1 VIDTLL
7 VLFRDCLVVFGGA
20 LLLAAV
26 LRFGRIGVE
35 ALPLSRARRMLVAR
49 LSPLAAA
56 TLIAVY
62 AVLAAR
68 WVLDSSDTREWIAF
82 GIVLA
87 LVAATSWGALRDAVE
102 GVYLRAARSFAVG
115 DRVHIDGV
123 VGRIHRLGARAVVVQ
138 TTEGEL
144 AIVPYRKVAST
155 TIRREAFDE
164 QSGFH
169 VFRAPLPEAMPIPEV
184 KRAIRE
190 AALLCHWSSPRRLP
204 TVSVTDDGQLE
215 ITVFPVDPNHV
226 TEIERVVREALDP
239 GRAHS

>member
-1 VIDTLL
+1 
-7 VLFRDCLVVFGGA
+7 
-20 LLLAAV
+20 
-26 LRFGRIGVE
+26 
-35 ALPLSRARRMLVAR
+35 
-49 LSPLAAA
+49 
-56 TLIAVY
+56 
-62 AVLAAR
+62 
-68 WVLDSSDTREWIAF
+68 
-82 GIVLA
+82 
-87 LVAATSWGALRDAVE
+87 
-102 GVYLRAARSFAVG
+102 
-115 DRVHIDGV
+115 
-123 VGRIHRLGARAVVVQ
+123 VQ

-169 VFRAPLPEAMPIPEV
+169 VFRAPLPDATPIPEV

-204 TVSVTDDGQLE
+204 SVSVTDDGQLE

-226 TEIERVVREALDP
+226 TEIERVVRKALDN